1 MTQFARRI
9 GCLLALALLCSAAR
23 AQCPPGNVSLSS
35 QAQVDNFA
43 ATFPDCEDVQGI
55 LGIFGTVTD
64 LSPLATIRSVA
75 DGLTMLPDQLTTAT
89 FAGLQSIGGD
99 VLVTN
104 APALSSL
111 NFPALVSV
119 DGDVVVT
126 TSPSLTSLNAPMLT
140 SISGDLFFEVASL
153 TALSLQNLASVESI
167 LTTANSLTSVNLPA
181 LVSIEEFGVFNAS
194 TLVSIDLR
202 QVTSLDTFVLS
213 NNASLSSIDL
223 RNLTS
228 AALIFVSSN
237 PMLGT
242 CCFLASALQSADPAN
257 VTIADNAPGC
267 SSIEEV
273 LRICVAMAVPA
284 VGGLGLL
291 IIASLLVL
299 LALRFRL
306 GYLAN

>member
-23 AQCPPGNVSLSS
+23 AQCPPGDVLFNT
-35 QAQVDNFA
+35 QAEVDNFA
-43 ATFPDCEDVQGI
+43 ATFPDCEDVQGV
-55 LGIFGTVTD
+55 LGIFGSVTD

-75 DGLTMLPDQLTTAT
+75 DALTVVPNELTTAT
-89 FAGLQSIGGD
+89 FAGLQSIGGN
-99 VLVTN
+99 VLVV
-104 APALSSL
+104 APELSSL

-126 TSPSLTSLNAPMLT
+126 TSPELTSLTAPMLT
-140 SISGDLFFEVASL
+140 SISGDLFFELASL
-153 TALSLQNLASVESI
+153 TALNLANLASVESI
-167 LTTANSLTSVNLPA
+167 TTTGNSLTSFSLPA
-181 LVSIEEFGVFNAS
+181 LVSIEEFGVFNTSA
-194 TLVSIDLR
+194 LVSIDLR
-202 QVTSLDTFVLS
+202 QVTSLDTFALS

-267 SSIEEV
+267 ASIEEI